1 MKFEDAIA
9 KSVQTFLEGRVPENL
24 AALKEGG
31 LKYTKEYFDDF
42 AEELAASKPQG
53 KTKDEK

>member
-9 KSVQTFLEGRVPENL
+9 KSVQTFLEGKVPENL
-24 AALKEGG
+24 AALTDSG

-42 AEELAASKPQG
+42 ADELASSKPQE
-53 KTKDEK
+53 KTKNEK

>member
-1 MKFEDAIA
+1 MKFEDAVA
-9 KSVQTFLEGRVPENL
+9 KSVQTFLEGKVPENL

-42 AEELAASKPQG
+42 AEELAASKATG
-53 KTKDEK
+53 KTKDGK